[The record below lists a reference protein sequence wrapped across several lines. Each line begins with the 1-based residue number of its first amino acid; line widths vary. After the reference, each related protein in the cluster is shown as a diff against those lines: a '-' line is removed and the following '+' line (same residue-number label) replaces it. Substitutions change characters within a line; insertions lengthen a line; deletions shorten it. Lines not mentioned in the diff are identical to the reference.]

1 MKTKIFTL
9 SFILLLIVVM
19 FAFMKPIKTNATDAQ
34 IEISNGRVVLNTG
47 FNSEDEAFS
56 HIIEKYKV
64 IITFFAAIGAITM
77 VAIFIYTFI
86 KLGASSGNPQERQKC
101 LTGLII
107 TGLATALLGSIALF
121 VGLFYNAFR
130 DSGTPV
136 NSPDPPMA
144 LPSLFINPIIMFYL

>member
-9 SFILLLIVVM
+9 SFILLIMM
-19 FAFMKPIKTNATDAQ
+19 FLFTFIKPIEVDATDAK
-34 IEISNGRVVLNTG
+34 IEVSNGKVVLNTG

-64 IITFFAAIGAITM
+64 IITFFAAMGAITM
-77 VAIFIYTFI
+77 VGIFIYTFI
-86 KLGASSGNPQERQKC
+86 KLGTTAGNPTERSKC

-107 TGLATALLGSIALF
+107 TGLATALLGSVALF

-130 DSGTPV
+130 D
-136 NSPDPPMA
+136 
-144 LPSLFINPIIMFYL
+144 